1 MMEGEEIQFAR
12 PDVGE
17 EEAAAA
23 ADVIHSRWVA
33 GGPRLTEFEKRFADF
48 CGMSEAVGVSSW
60 TTGAFLVLHCWGIG
74 PGDEVIVPS
83 LSFIATANVVTHV
96 GATPVFAE
104 VDPHSWNIDPADV
117 ERQITSRTKA
127 IIPVDQAGNPCEID
141 AINALADR
149 HGLHVLQDSACAL
162 GSRFHGRPVGGLSEV
177 SIFSMQARKIITT
190 GEGGMILTND
200 RALADRLRRLRHQ
213 GMSSSDY
220 QRRQA
225 SPTVFETYD
234 EVGYNY
240 RMTDVQ
246 AAIGVVQ
253 FDRLEGM
260 LTRRREAGERYTAA
274 LIQSPLFELPNV
286 ANGLTPNWQTFWLAV
301 RDDASITRD
310 QVMEGLHERGI
321 PTRRGVM
328 VSHLEPAHA
337 HRGVCL
343 PISEDIGRRGLLLP
357 MHSLL
362 TTEQQRSILDAIAEI
377 SDETVTCTQSA

>member
-1 MMEGEEIQFAR
+1 MMNDAIQFAR

-23 ADVIHSRWVA
+23 ADVIRSRWVA
-33 GGPRLTEFEKRFADF
+33 GGPRLKEFEQRFADY

-104 VDPHSWNIDPADV
+104 VDPHSWNIDPLDV
-117 ERQITSRTKA
+117 ERRITSRTKA

-162 GSRFHGRPVGGLSEV
+162 GSRIHGRPVGGLSEV

-190 GEGGMILTND
+190 GEGGMILSDD

-213 GMSSSDY
+213 GMSSTDY

-225 SPTVFETYD
+225 SPTVFETYH

-260 LTRRREAGERYTAA
+260 LSRRREAGERYTAA
-274 LIQSPLFELPNV
+274 LIQNPLFELPYV
-286 ANGLTPNWQTFWLAV
+286 RSGLTPNWQTYWLAV
-301 RDDASITRD
+301 RDDASLTRD
-310 QVMEGLHERGI
+310 QVMERLHERGI

-328 VSHLEPAHA
+328 VSHMEAAHA
-337 HRGVCL
+337 NRRVSL
-343 PISEDIGRRGLLLP
+343 PISEDLGRRGLLLP

-362 TTEQQRSILDAIAEI
+362 TAEQQGCVLDAIAEI
-377 SDETVTCTQSA
+377 SQDLATRSERA